1 VSREASLRRPYEA
14 HKKLRYPDELA
25 TAEIEGET
33 LLLLDS
39 AAAGCIHGFFS
50 GNKGPALDANRV
62 RILEQCL
69 AKLTR
74 IVPQLP
80 EEHQPYFE
88 SLRTL
93 IQGIV
98 TDCRRQDA

>member
-1 VSREASLRRPYEA
+1 MSREASLRRLYES
-14 HKKLRYPDELA
+14 HKKLRFPDELA
-25 TAEIEGET
+25 AAVIEGET

-39 AAAGCIHGFFS
+39 NAAGCIHGFFS

-69 AKLTR
+69 ASLTR

-93 IQGIV
+93 IQGSV
-98 TDCRRQDA
+98 TYCHRQA

>member
-1 VSREASLRRPYEA
+1 VSRESSLRRLYEQ
-14 HKKLRYPDELA
+14 HKKLRFPDELA

-33 LLLLDS
+33 LLLLDTN
-39 AAAGCIHGFFS
+39 AAGCICGFFS
-50 GNKGPALDANRV
+50 GDKGPALDANRV

-74 IVPQLP
+74 ICPQLS
-80 EEHQPYFE
+80 EEHQPYFG

-93 IQGIV
+93 IEGIV
-98 TDCRRQDA
+98 TYCRRQEA